1 MVWFYNPGISW
12 ASPVW
17 GPTGAGGAVLSE
29 LEVLRVRRCSLK
41 GRVIIFHINLQIPP
55 SSNYRAWVMTIL
67 ISYDKFTQYYRD
79 LAEHSL
85 LIVSSS
91 CVTTLP
97 WPHSELKKKKK
108 LTAKTTGKWSYAGSS
123 ELFSFFRNI
132 YDLGSQQIGKFIL
145 RILTSWH
152 VSAGVLEWREL
163 QCSIAL

>member
-108 LTAKTTGKWSYAGSS
+108 INCQDNWKMKLCRKFWVVF
-123 ELFSFFRNI
+123 LFQERIWPWVPTNWEI
-132 YDLGSQQIGKFIL
+132 YFEDSD
-145 RILTSWH
+145 ILTCFSWCP
-152 VSAGVLEWREL
+152 GVKRA
-163 QCSIAL
+163 SM